1 MFAENSSRKQY
12 NPSFALLIQEANV
25 SYKTEKNEKLL
36 NTLGMWKK
44 CRFQLLAFTAVF
56 A

>member
-1 MFAENSSRKQY
+1 MFARNSSRKQY
-12 NPSFALLIQEANV
+12 NPSFVLLIQEANV
-25 SYKTEKNEKLL
+25 SYKAGKNEKLL
-36 NTLGMWKK
+36 NTLEMWKK